1 MKTKFP
7 ALPSI
12 LLAGLVLAGCG
23 KSPEIAAGPAASPVA
38 GKKLTVGFAQ
48 EGAENA
54 WRAANTA
61 SFKAEAEKR
70 GIDLKFSEAQ
80 GKEENQISAVKS
92 FIAQHVDAI
101 VIAPVVE
108 TGWEPVL
115 KEARDAKIPVILSD
129 RSIKVDDDGLYA
141 CFVGSDFKKEG
152 QMVADWL
159 VKHTDGK
166 GRILELLGTPGSAPA
181 NDRHNAFADAIK
193 GTNLTIIDSQSGDFK
208 RDGGKQVMEAFLK
221 KYKKGDFDIVYSH
234 NDDMAIG
241 AIQAI
246 EEAGLKPGT
255 DIMIVSIDGL
265 KEAVQ
270 AIVDGK
276 LNCVV
281 ECNPLA
287 GPVVYDAVEKVVAGQ
302 TVPRLSYNHDELF
315 DATNA
320 KDAVASRQ
328 Y

>member
-1 MKTKFP
+1 MKIKPTVQFP
-7 ALPSI
+7 I
-12 LLAGLVLAGCG
+12 LLVGLMLAGCG
-23 KSPEIAAGPAASPVA
+23 KSPDATSAPAAA
-38 GKKLTVGFAQ
+38 KQLTIGFAQ

-70 GIDLKFSEAQ
+70 GINLKFSEAQ

-129 RSIKVDDDGLYA
+129 RSIKVDDDTLYA

-152 QMVADWL
+152 QMVADWV
-159 VKHTDGK
+159 VKHTGGK

-181 NDRHNAFADAIK
+181 NDRHNSFADAIK

-208 RDGGKQVMEAFLK
+208 RDGGKVVMEAFLK

-270 AIVDGK
+270 AIVVGK
-276 LNCVV
+276 INCVV

-302 TVPRLSYNHDELF
+302 KVPRLSYNPDELF

-320 KDAVASRQ
+320 KAAVASRQ

>member
-1 MKTKFP
+1 MTFKST
-7 ALPSI
+7 ALS
-12 LLAGLVLAGCG
+12 LLVLAGLVLAGCG
-23 KSPEIAAGPAASPVA
+23 KGPETAAGPAAP

-54 WRAANTA
+54 WRAANTG
-61 SFKAEAEKR
+61 SFQAEAKKR
-70 GIDLKFSEAQ
+70 GIDLKFTEAQ

-115 KEARDAKIPVILSD
+115 KEARDANIPVILSD
-129 RSIKVDDDGLYA
+129 RSIKVDDDKLYA

-152 QMVADWL
+152 QMIAQWL
-159 VKHTDGK
+159 IQHTGGK
-166 GRILELLGTPGSAPA
+166 GRILELVGTPGSAPA

-255 DIMIVSIDGL
+255 DILIISIDGL

-276 LNCVV
+276 INCVV

-287 GPVVYDAVEKVVAGQ
+287 GPVVFDAVAKVVAGQ
-302 TVPRLSYNHDELF
+302 TVPRISYNPDQLF
-315 DATNA
+315 DQTNA
-320 KDAVASRQ
+320 AAAVASRQ